1 MAPYTKP
8 PCYTWPSDYFPFR
21 EYFSSPSLR
30 IFIIENIHHNWKW
43 LSSFS
48 PNFQSRDYFFV
59 YCGWHFN
66 QDFLK
71 TDLEIFNTLR
81 LNKHSFYFLF
91 NSQVECDIYRAAG
104 FHGEV
109 INHNCWIDW
118 EADMQI
124 IPDANKLYDAIYVAR
139 FTPFKRH
146 ELANEVQNLAL
157 VMGDLHGSES
167 SHALPQ
173 FHTYKNEGELSPA
186 KVNSL
191 MNQSYCGLILSESEG
206 ACFSSSEYLISGI
219 PVVST
224 HSNGGR
230 DVWYDATNSL
240 VVDPNPK
247 IIAEAVQ
254 FFVAHPPEPWTIRK
268 NHIELAQKFRL
279 KFIDKLDQLFSERS
293 VREDAKKFIQKN
305 FYNKMRLS
313 EKPDF
318 ERIWPS

>member
-1 MAPYTKP
+1 MASNTTP
-8 PCYTWPSDYFPFR
+8 PCYTWPSEYFPFR

-43 LSSFS
+43 LSGYS
-48 PNFQSRDYFFV
+48 PKFQARDYFFV

-66 QDFLK
+66 EDFLI
-71 TDLEIFNTLR
+71 TDLEIFDNLR
-81 LNKHSFYFLF
+81 LNKNSFYFLF
-91 NSQVECDIYRAAG
+91 NSQIECDIYRNAG

-109 INHNCWIDW
+109 INHNCWLDW

-124 IPDANKLYDAIYVAR
+124 IPDMDKLYDAIYVAR

-146 ELANEVQNLAL
+146 HLANEVRNLAL

-167 SHALPQ
+167 AENLPS
-173 FHTYKNEGELSPA
+173 FHIYKNEVELYP
-186 KVNSL
+186 KDVNQL
-191 MNQSYCGLILSESEG
+191 INQSHCGLILSQSEG

-240 VVDPNPK
+240 VVDPEPK

-254 FFVAHPPEPWTIRK
+254 FFVNNRPDPLIIRK
-268 NHIELAQKFRL
+268 NHIALAMKFRNR
-279 KFIDKLDQLFSERS
+279 FINKLGKLFSEKS
-293 VREDAKKFIQKN
+293 VNFDSKTYFEKH
-305 FYNKMRLS
+305 FYNKMRKS
-313 EKPDF
+313 EMPDF
-318 ERIWPS
+318 ERIWPG